1 MRRLTRG
8 EPGAGRGHT
17 LEPMAEHSAAV
28 RQVHGSDGTRIVY
41 RADGPAGAR
50 PLILVHGW
58 AQSSA
63 CWGPN
68 VLAALTRQYR
78 VIALDL
84 RGHGYSGAPEDAYN
98 DPSVWAGDLRAVF
111 DAEGIGPGAGAVL
124 LGWSYGGL
132 VCCDFLDNER
142 GAVADG
148 TVGGLILVGALTGI
162 GRGQKGGRVG
172 KAMRA
177 AMPAVLATDAEVAVP
192 AMITLTSAFH
202 SELYGKGEREQALL
216 ALALAT
222 PPRVRTALF
231 NRNSGHDEMLAGL
244 DIPVLVMH
252 GTADRI
258 VDPSAA
264 EHAVA
269 TIPQA
274 RPAFWDGGG
283 HAPFVENEG
292 RFISEIDEFIDVLDA
307 GPPAAASAGGA
318 DVADGGARAQS
329 GDGR

>member
-1 MRRLTRG
+1 M
-8 EPGAGRGHT
+8 PRGHT
-17 LEPMAEHSAAV
+17 LEAMAEHSAAV
-28 RQVHGSDGTRIVY
+28 RQVDASDGTRIVY
-41 RADGPAGAR
+41 RVDGRVGAR

-78 VIALDL
+78 VIAVDL
-84 RGHGYSGAPEDAYN
+84 RGHGYSDAPEDAYD
-98 DPSVWAGDLRAVF
+98 DPSLWAGDLRAVL
-111 DAEGIGPGAGAVL
+111 DAEGIGAGAGAVL

-142 GAVADG
+142 GAAADG

-172 KAMRA
+172 KAMRS
-177 AMPAVLATDAEVAVP
+177 AMPSVLATDAEVAVP
-192 AMITLTSAFH
+192 AMIELTSAFH
-202 SELYGKGEREQALL
+202 GELHGKGERQQALL
-216 ALALAT
+216 ALALGT

-231 NRNSGHDEMLAGL
+231 NRNSGHDEMLATL

-252 GTADRI
+252 GTDDRI
-258 VDPSAA
+258 VDPSVA
-264 EHAVA
+264 EHALA
-269 TIPQA
+269 TIPHA
-274 RPAFWDGGG
+274 RPSFWDGGG

-292 RFISEIDEFIDVLDA
+292 RFISEIDEFIDVLD
-307 GPPAAASAGGA
+307 GDLPAAGGGVGSAAGG
-318 DVADGGARAQS
+318 
-329 GDGR
+329 GR